1 MIPRLHHTVYES
13 SGLKEEA
20 STLSIAN
27 EMFLTKGTGKHR
39 EKLTSLEM
47 SLRDAGIAA
56 FNIVRVSSIFP
67 PHCKLISKSKG
78 LKKLQQGQIVFAVMS
93 EAATNESNRLIAAA
107 VGVAMPREPSL
118 YGYLSEHHSHGQT
131 EKAAGD
137 YSEDLAA
144 EMLATTLGGDFD
156 PDQDWDAKRELWRIS
171 GRIVKTTNVTQ
182 SAVGNKNGLW
192 TTVVAAAVF
201 IL

>member
-1 MIPRLHHTVYES
+1 MGFQSQS
-13 SGLKEEA
+13 SFGLGQPPAAPYREETLA
-20 STLSIAN
+20 LSIAK

-67 PHCKLISKSKG
+67 PHCKLISQSKG

-93 EAATNESNRLIAAA
+93 EAATDEANRLVAAA
-107 VGVAMPREPSL
+107 VGVAMPKDPSL
-118 YGYLSEHHSHGQT
+118 HGYLSEHHSHGQT
-131 EKAAGD
+131 EKVAGD

-144 EMLATTLGGDFD
+144 EMLATTEWID
-156 PDQDWDAKRELWRIS
+156 R
-171 GRIVKTTNVTQ
+171 N
-182 SAVGNKNGLW
+182 
-192 TTVVAAAVF
+192 VAAFSHLTEPARQQLEERMRDSAAGPGCGGVCRQGDAV
-201 IL
+201 